1 MGVYTNQ
8 GNWLSRRGMFLML
21 LVLFHIVL
29 IWGLKSG
36 FAMKMVAA
44 VMQPIEAEIIND
56 VEEDVAPPPPPPPKM
71 EIPPVEV
78 PPPVVNIVIAPDAAP
93 TTALSNVTDR
103 PQPPPPP
110 APVATIPRTA
120 LSLNKKA
127 SQPSTA
133 EYYPPTS
140 QRLGEEGSTKVK
152 ICVGV
157 NGRVTTATTEE
168 TSGFERLD
176 EAAIKVAKLYRF
188 NPATENGKP
197 VEACA
202 TLPVK
207 FNLKEDGR

>member
-44 VMQPIEAEIIND
+44 VMQPIKAEIINEVD
-56 VEEDVAPPPPPPPKM
+56 DEVAPPPPPPPKM

-78 PPPVVNIVIAPDAAP
+78 PPPVVSIVIAPDAAP

-103 PQPPPPP
+103 PCRRRRRHQWPRSR
-110 APVATIPRTA
+110 RTA

-152 ICVGV
+152 ICVGT
-157 NGRVTTATTEE
+157 NGRVTSATTEE

-176 EAAIKVAKLYRF
+176 EAASRSRSFTASIRRQK
-188 NPATENGKP
+188 TESRLRHAP
-197 VEACA
+197 RC
-202 TLPVK
+202 
-207 FNLKEDGR
+207 R